1 MNIDYSLLFL
11 AYISIADEC
20 IYDKSLVFINE
31 YIIQNNISEE
41 SKNEMHKILG
51 DKEDKISLD
60 SVLQNMA
67 SYDKEKINEILYMGL
82 KIILFDG
89 YLSKNE
95 ESIIHKFLSK
105 NNITKEE
112 YENIKNNVEKD
123 IQKEEN
129 DLTKENEL
137 GAMDNIRKRVLS
149 VLKNIPIKDIRDRL
163 EKRYNSFLL
172 NGPEYSEA
180 INKTS
185 NIAKVDLVE
194 AKKVL
199 TSSKNSLL
207 KLDGELENLL
217 NRLIRKITIQNSI
230 INIAGFIPQ
239 NIKIYKKNN
248 CDKEKLLKDESK
260 EELENELNELLDDEN
275 KKEFENNLKELKND
289 ISKIIHIN
297 IKELEEALEKKEK
310 ALKYYTISFIGKTKA
325 GKSTLHSIITG
336 TGDEFIGVGKQR
348 TTRFNRIYEW
358 KNIRIIDTP
367 GIGAPGGKSDE
378 EIAKSII
385 DESDLICYVLSDD
398 GIYPKEFNFLKLI
411 KDRNKPIVILLNI
424 KEDIEN
430 EVLLKRY
437 LKEPEKWYKRKDE
450 KSLQGHI
457 NRIREYAKKHYS
469 NEYFEIYPIQML
481 AAKMSNEEKYSDK
494 KNILYK
500 SSHIQD
506 FLDNIRMQII
516 DEGIIKRSQ
525 TMVDGS
531 IYIINYI
538 HNALNS
544 YINNLNAINNKFKI
558 NKEKAISNL
567 KKFYEENMDI
577 LEKRMK
583 TKLGNLKVK
592 IAEFANENY
601 DVKSKDELSSKL
613 EKYLNDIGLN
623 HEQINSEFKN
633 FIERYKE
640 ALNESLKE
648 LAEDMEL
655 FSKIGKFD
663 INFSSS
669 IFFDIKKL
677 IEIISQ
683 IIKLIGGILEKFGE
697 KYKLVGIILKSIG
710 TFFNFIASFFKSKEQ
725 RKTEA
730 ICKLDLELRKQVE
743 NLEKDINNILDKFRK
758 TNNKINR
765 KIENHI
771 NILCHYLENISKDLS
786 DSNEEL
792 KKELDYLNS
801 IYAYRILNYIK
812 GDNIIEI
819 DKKEINNIKVK
830 RDYGKKI
837 IIKSKYN
844 INKNLEKK
852 ITKIIQ
858 EEVIFEKINNN

>member
-20 IYDKSLVFINE
+20 IYDKSLVLINE

-41 SKNEMHKILG
+41 SKIEMHKILG
-51 DKEDKISLD
+51 DTEDKISLD

-67 SYDKEKINEILYMGL
+67 SYDKEKINEILYTGL

-95 ESIIHKFLSK
+95 ESISHKFLSK

-207 KLDGELENLL
+207 KLDKELENTLEGLL
-217 NRLIRKITIQNSI
+217 NKMSK
-230 INIAGFIPQ
+230 GSD
-239 NIKIYKKNN
+239 YKNN
-248 CDKEKLLKDESK
+248 NDKE
-260 EELENELNELLDDEN
+260 ELLDDEN

-336 TGDEFIGVGKQR
+336 TGNEFIGVGKQR

-385 DESDLICYVLSDD
+385 DESDLICYVLKNDSVQET
-398 GIYPKEFNFLKLI
+398 EFNFLKLI
-411 KDRNKPIVILLNI
+411 KDRNKPIVILLNV
-424 KEDIEN
+424 KENIEN
-430 EVLLKRY
+430 EARLKIF

-525 TMVDGS
+525 TMIDGS
-531 IYIINYI
+531 VYIINYI
-538 HNALNS
+538 YNILT
-544 YINNLNAINNKFKI
+544 NNNEKLNAMNNSFKKNKENLIKKIEKSYKENKKTLEEYLKAAFKELKDNKALEFANDNWDVKSGDVSYRWEQYLKNIKFNEKINNKIETCYNEYK
-558 NKEKAISNL
+558 KEL
-567 KKFYEENMDI
+567 EE
-577 LEKRMK
+577 
-583 TKLGNLKVK
+583 
-592 IAEFANENY
+592 A
-601 DVKSKDELSSKL
+601 
-613 EKYLNDIGLN
+613 
-623 HEQINSEFKN
+623 
-633 FIERYKE
+633 
-640 ALNESLKE
+640 LKE
-648 LAEDMEL
+648 LSEDMEL
-655 FSKIGKFD
+655 FSKIGMSD
-663 INFSSS
+663 INFNLSNT
-669 IFFDIKKL
+669 FNTKRL
-677 IEIISQ
+677 MGIIGSV
-683 IIKLIGGILEKFGE
+683 ITGVGGIFLLASNPVGWV
-697 KYKLVGIILKSIG
+697 LVGIGVVVSIF
-710 TFFNFIASFFKSKEQ
+710 TSLFKSKEQ
-725 RKTEA
+725 KIKEA
-730 ICKLDLELRKQVE
+730 TDKLFYSIKNSIEQSE
-743 NLEKDINNILDKFRK
+743 EKNIKNILSNF
-758 TNNKINR
+758 TNNHKSIKKRIEKSINV
-765 KIENHI
+765 
-771 NILCHYLENISKDLS
+771 LCDYLENISKDLS
-786 DSNEEL
+786 HINKEL
-792 KKELDYLNS
+792 KKDLDYLNS

-830 RDYGKKI
+830 RDYGKSI
-837 IIKSKYN
+837 MIKSKYN

-858 EEVIFEKINNN
+858 EEVTFVKNK

>member
-20 IYDKSLVFINE
+20 IYDKSLVLINE

-41 SKNEMHKILG
+41 SKIEMHKILG
-51 DKEDKISLD
+51 DTEDKISLE
-60 SVLQNMA
+60 SVLSNI
-67 SYDKEKINEILYMGL
+67 SDYDIEKIKEILYIGL

-89 YLSKNE
+89 YLSKSE
-95 ESIIHKFLSK
+95 EAIINNLLSK
-105 NNITKEE
+105 NNISEGEYNIIKKNVENDIKKEE
-112 YENIKNNVEKD
+112 EFLI
-123 IQKEEN
+123 
-129 DLTKENEL
+129 KENEL
-137 GAMDNIRKRVLS
+137 GMVDNIRKTVLS
-149 VLKNIPIKDIRDRL
+149 FLKNIPIKDIRDKL

-185 NIAKVDLVE
+185 EIAKVDLEE
-194 AKKVL
+194 AKKIL
-199 TSSKNSLL
+199 ISSKDSLL
-207 KLDGELENLL
+207 KLDKKLENTLENL
-217 NRLIRKITIQNSI
+217 IKKMSKESNS
-230 INIAGFIPQ
+230 
-239 NIKIYKKNN
+239 KE
-248 CDKEKLLKDESK
+248 DKE
-260 EELENELNELLDDEN
+260 ELLDDEN
-275 KKEFENNLKELKND
+275 KKEFENGLIELKND
-289 ISKIIHIN
+289 ISKIIHKN
-297 IKELEEALEKKEK
+297 IKELEEALEKKER

-336 TGDEFIGVGKQR
+336 TGNEFIGVGKQR

-385 DESDLICYVLSDD
+385 DESDLICYVLKNDSVQET
-398 GIYPKEFNFLKLI
+398 EFNFLKLI
-411 KDRNKPIVILLNI
+411 KDRNKPIVILLNV
-424 KEDIEN
+424 KENIEN
-430 EVLLKRY
+430 EARLKIF

-525 TMVDGS
+525 TMIDGS
-531 IYIINYI
+531 VYIINYI
-538 HNALNS
+538 YNILTNNNEKLNS
-544 YINNLNAINNKFKI
+544 MNNSFKKNKNNLMKKIEKSYKENK
-558 NKEKAISNL
+558 
-567 KKFYEENMDI
+567 DT
-577 LEKRMK
+577 LEKY
-583 TKLGNLKVK
+583 LKAEFK
-592 IAEFANENY
+592 DLKDNKALEFANENY
-601 DVKSKDELSSKL
+601 DAKSQYVSGRWEQYLKDIKFNEKIKSKFEDC
-613 EKYLNDIGLN
+613 IM
-623 HEQINSEFKN
+623 
-633 FIERYKE
+633 RYRE
-640 ALNESLKE
+640 ALEESLKE
-648 LAEDMEL
+648 LMEDIEL
-655 FSKIGKFD
+655 FSKIGMSD
-663 INFSSS
+663 MNFNISDT
-669 IFFDIKKL
+669 FNTKRL
-677 IEIISQ
+677 MGIIST
-683 IIKLIGGILEKFGE
+683 IIGGVGFIVAISNPIGWV
-697 KYKLVGIILKSIG
+697 LVGIGAVIG
-710 TFFNFIASFFKSKEQ
+710 FLSSLFKSKEQ
-725 RKTEA
+725 KIKEA
-730 ICKLDLELRKQVE
+730 TDKLYYSIKNSIEE
-743 NLEKDINNILDKFRK
+743 NEEKHIENILSNF
-758 TNNKINR
+758 TNNHKSIKKR
-765 KIENHI
+765 IEKSI
-771 NILCHYLENISKDLS
+771 DVLCDYLGNISKDLS
-786 DSNEEL
+786 HINKEL
-792 KKELDYLNS
+792 KKDLDYLNS

-819 DKKEINNIKVK
+819 DKKEINNIKVN
-830 RDYGKKI
+830 RDYGKRI